1 MTPASS
7 PPPQQLAFTGEEL
20 FYRGAQSSGYVS
32 LESMKILRVLTDVW
46 LPEFKFGPACVRAT
60 DMIGLAKVLRLA
72 KPGHP
77 HQSYSC

>member
-1 MTPASS
+1 LQARSLTPASS

-60 DMIGLAKVLRLA
+60 DMLGLAWFCA
-72 KPGHP
+72 
-77 HQSYSC
+77 